1 MKKRTA
7 MFRGLSAT
15 AAALLTLS
23 TVGYSI
29 AKSDLAIGWLD
40 GWTGVNREV
49 WEDREIE
56 LPAPDNNGEG
66 AKILQTSYKK
76 THKSAEEYYEALKN
90 HAIKQGEEGFA
101 VLKNDNNALP
111 VKNGGKVVVL
121 GWNGYN
127 IPNGHTGITGGGS
140 ADDRITLAQGL
151 ATAGLKVNSTI
162 QAGDFSKIEEREV
175 SSWGGTR
182 IEKVDV
188 WGMTA
193 ANTNYTIPE
202 TFEPQ
207 SSWSIDADTTAI
219 VAVGRG
225 GGEGSNYMVDK
236 ATNAEDPLALSA
248 EEIEMIDYAKAHC
261 SKVVVLV
268 VSANAM
274 ELGPIAKGGAH
285 EVDAI
290 GFCGIPNAHQ
300 YQGIANVIA
309 GKVNATGGLTDTYLY
324 DNSYNP
330 ASINMGQQ
338 QYSDADLVKVGA
350 TPDEL
355 GRTNIA
361 NLYHS
366 NYIVELEG
374 IYVGYKYYETRYFDS
389 IVNPSSNAT
398 DTIGSTK
405 KGADWNYA
413 NEVIYTFG
421 HGLSYIPYSQEVK
434 DVKVTRAENG
444 VVEATIEVKNLGN
457 EAGTFLTQL
466 YVNKPY
472 TQYDKDHLVE
482 KSAIDFLNS
491 KKVELK
497 AGESKEVTITVPTKY
512 LASWDVSAL
521 NGAGTYILDD
531 GDYYFTA
538 ANGAHEAVN
547 NVLAQQGYTTDGTT
561 EGSGSAKL
569 WKLGSFDDKTFSTSN
584 GYDVRNQAQDGV
596 DINYWLKDSDKVT
609 YLSRTDWKGT
619 FPKNYTNLANNS
631 GIAPEAPFSI
641 ASSPKS
647 EEWIKALRNIQ
658 YVPTTNGNVS
668 NVEGILPAKVQDGT
682 FKSVWEFIMD
692 MAVNKPESFIDI
704 KSPEWQEVAQA
715 ISLNVAAGNILNGGG
730 STDSWYG
737 IGNPSSSQSESVAGY
752 SQNLTVNGVKK
763 NLAVASNTLLGA
775 SFNPDLAYEW
785 GLLEGEGGLWLMD
798 QGVAN
803 GNAITV
809 WGGGL
814 NQHRHAYNGRN
825 SEYMSEDP
833 MLTNR
838 IGEAQYRG
846 AVEMGSIN
854 GPKHM
859 GFNDQ
864 ELNRQGNATYM
875 TEQKMRETDI
885 RCYEGALSDAHATG
899 VMMSFARVGAIN
911 VTNHVGLLKHIM
923 REEWG
928 FTGII
933 TTDMGMNNYHEP
945 YSLFMATV
953 NQYAGFGNND
963 AYIGS
968 SATDF
973 ADTAAHKSYKYV
985 TIGAL
990 KKDPVLAEQVRQTS
1004 LYELYTIAHSASGGL
1019 YVRYTDEPVTGPT
1032 TITQRV
1038 LVSTVEIA
1046 PWEYGFIATS
1056 VVAGLLTVAA
1066 CTAYV
1071 ISVAKKED

>member
-1 MKKRTA
+1 MKKKTA
-7 MFRGLSAT
+7 MLRGLSAT
-15 AAALLTLS
+15 AAAVFTLS
-23 TVGYSI
+23 TAGYAI
-29 AKSDLAIGWLD
+29 AKSDLAVGWLD
-40 GWTGVNREV
+40 GWTGVVREV
-49 WEDREIE
+49 WEDRVVE
-56 LPAPDNNGEG
+56 LPAPDDNGEG
-66 AKILQTSYKK
+66 AKIVQSPYEKK
-76 THKSAEEYYEALKN
+76 YKSAEDYYDALRK
-90 HAIKQGEEGFA
+90 HAIRQGEEGFA
-101 VLKNDNNALP
+101 VLKNDNAALP
-111 VKNGGKVVVL
+111 VKNGGDVAL
-121 GWNGYN
+121 FGWNCYN
-127 IPNGHTGITGGGS
+127 IPTSHTGITDGGS
-140 ADDRITLAQGL
+140 ADDRITLEQGL
-151 ATAGLKVNSTI
+151 KAAGVKVNDTI
-162 QAGDFSKIEEREV
+162 KKEHFSKIEEREV

-182 IEKVDV
+182 LEKVDV
-188 WGMTA
+188 YGMTKA
-193 ANTNYTIPE
+193 SANYTIPE
-202 TFEPQ
+202 QFDPQ
-207 SSWSIDADTTAI
+207 NSWSIGAGTTAI

-225 GGEGSNYMVDK
+225 GGEGNNFMVDS
-236 ATNAEDPLALSA
+236 ATNAEDPLALSP
-248 EEIEMIDYAKAHC
+248 EELEMIDYAKAHC

-290 GFCGIPNAHQ
+290 GFCGMPNAHQ

-361 NLYHS
+361 NLNHA

-374 IYVGYKYYETRYFDS
+374 VYVGYKYYESRYYDS

-405 KGADWNYA
+405 KGAAWNYS
-413 NEVIYTFG
+413 NEVVYTFG

-434 DVKVTRAENG
+434 EVKVTRAENG

-466 YVNKPY
+466 YVNRPY
-472 TQYDKDHLVE
+472 TQYDKDNLVE

-512 LASWDVSAL
+512 LASWDVTAL
-521 NGAGTYILDD
+521 NGAGTYVLDD

-547 NVLAQQGYTTDGTT
+547 NVLAHQGYTTDGTT
-561 EGSGSAKL
+561 EGTGSAKL
-569 WKLGSFDDKTFSTSN
+569 WKLGAFDDKTFSTSN

-609 YLSRTDWKGT
+609 YLSRTDWKAT
-619 FPKNYTNLANNS
+619 FPKNYTNIANNS

-658 YVPTTNGNVS
+658 YVPTTNGNVT
-668 NVEGILPAKVQDGT
+668 NVEGILPAKVADGT
-682 FKSVWEFIMD
+682 FASVWDYIMD
-692 MAVNKPESFIDI
+692 MAVKNPKAFVDI
-704 KSPEWQEVAQA
+704 NSAEWQEVAQA
-715 ISLNVAAGNILNGGG
+715 ISLNVGIGNILNGGG
-730 STDSWYG
+730 ATDSWYG
-737 IGNPSSSQSESVAGY
+737 IGNPSSTQSESVAGY
-752 SQNLTVNGVKK
+752 AQKLTVDGVKK
-763 NLAVASNTLLGA
+763 DLSVTSNTLLAA

-798 QGVAN
+798 QGVAG

-809 WGGGL
+809 WGSGL
-814 NQHRHAYNGRN
+814 NLHRHAYNGRN

-846 AVEMGSIN
+846 AMQMGSIN

-864 ELNRQGNATYM
+864 ELNRRGNATYM

-885 RCYEGALSDAHATG
+885 RCYEGALSDAHASG
-899 VMMSFARVGAIN
+899 VMMSYARLGAIN
-911 VTNHVGLLKHIM
+911 ATNHVGLVKHIM

-933 TTDMGMNNYHEP
+933 TTDMGSKNYHEP
-945 YSLFMATV
+945 YSLIMATV
-953 NQYAGFGNND
+953 NQYAGFGSND
-963 AYIGS
+963 SYIGQN
-968 SATDF
+968 ATDF
-973 ADTAAHKSYKYV
+973 SDTAAHKSYKYV
-985 TIGAL
+985 TIGAV
-990 KKDPVLAEQVRQTS
+990 KKDPVLAEQIRQTS

-1032 TITQRV
+1032 TVTQRV
-1038 LVSTVEIA
+1038 LVDTIEIA

-1066 CTAYV
+1066 CAAYV
-1071 ISVAKKED
+1071 LSVIKKED